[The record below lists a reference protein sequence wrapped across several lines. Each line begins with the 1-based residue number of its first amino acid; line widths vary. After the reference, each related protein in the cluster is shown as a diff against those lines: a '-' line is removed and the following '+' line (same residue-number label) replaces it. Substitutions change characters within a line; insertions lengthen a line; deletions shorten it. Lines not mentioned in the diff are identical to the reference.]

1 MNPKYKRVLLKL
13 SGGALASNEEL
24 FSKEALKNITKNIIN
39 ASEAGIQIAIV
50 VGGGNI
56 FRGRTADEWNI
67 DRVEA
72 DNIGMLS
79 TIINSLILKGAL
91 ASQTDRDIRMM
102 TSLPMNSVAEPYIR
116 LKAKKYL
123 DENSIVI
130 FGGGTG
136 QPFIST
142 DYPSIQR
149 AIEIGAEIVLMAK
162 DGVDGIYTAN
172 PQNNKD
178 AKRYKEINSSD
189 VISLNLKV
197 ADSSAFILAKEFNM
211 PMYVF
216 NFKEEN
222 SIIKACSSESNI
234 GTFVSNECK
243 TMFY

>member
-1 MNPKYKRVLLKL
+1 MELKYKRVLLKL
-13 SGGALASNEEL
+13 SGGALAANGET
-24 FSKEALKNITKNIIN
+24 FSKESLSQIIENIIS
-39 ASEAGIQIAIV
+39 ASEAGIQLAIV

-67 DRVEA
+67 DRTEA
-72 DNIGMLS
+72 DNIGMLA

-91 ASQTDRDIRMM
+91 ANQTSKDIRVL
-102 TSLPMNSVAEPYIR
+102 TSLSMKSVAEPYIR

-149 AIEIGAEIVLMAK
+149 AIEINAEIVLMAK
-162 DGVDGIYTAN
+162 HGVNGVYTGN
-172 PQNNKD
+172 PKKNSDVQ
-178 AKRYKEINSSD
+178 RYKTLNCSD
-189 VISLNLKV
+189 AIKFNLEV
-197 ADSSAFILAKEFNM
+197 ADLAAFILAREFNM

-216 NFKEEN
+216 DFSEKD
-222 SIIKACSSESNI
+222 SIIKACSGNSTI
-234 GTFVSNECK
+234 GTFVSNNCE
-243 TMFY
+243 TTFY

>member
-123 DENSIVI
+123 DVLIHS
-130 FGGGTG
+130 
-136 QPFIST
+136 ST
-142 DYPSIQR
+142 
-149 AIEIGAEIVLMAK
+149 
-162 DGVDGIYTAN
+162 
-172 PQNNKD
+172 
-178 AKRYKEINSSD
+178 
-189 VISLNLKV
+189 
-197 ADSSAFILAKEFNM
+197 F
-211 PMYVF
+211 
-216 NFKEEN
+216 
-222 SIIKACSSESNI
+222 
-234 GTFVSNECK
+234 
-243 TMFY
+243 